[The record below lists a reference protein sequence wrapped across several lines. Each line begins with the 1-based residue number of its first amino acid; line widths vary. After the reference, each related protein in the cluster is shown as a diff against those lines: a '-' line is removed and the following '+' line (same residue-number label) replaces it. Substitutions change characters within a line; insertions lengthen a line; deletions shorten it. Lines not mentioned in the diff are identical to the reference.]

1 VEAQGLEALRAEL
14 QAARPPLVGIMEG
27 LRHDLEQQDLEPR
40 DRAEVEALLADY
52 MRREDLMMSLD
63 AHASGTFDAV
73 AALLADGYP
82 ALPERE
88 ISEATFE
95 ALDQN
100 RRSIELAQRQF
111 RPRAIT
117 TTGTS
122 TVGPE
127 EPSVANT

>member
-1 VEAQGLEALRAEL
+1 VDTQGLEALRAEL
-14 QAARPPLVGIMEG
+14 LLARPPFGGIMEG
-27 LRHDLEQQDLEPR
+27 LAHDLEQKDLEPR
-40 DRAEVEALLADY
+40 DRIEVEALLADY
-52 MRREDLMMSLD
+52 QRRISLMQTVD
-63 AHASGTFDAV
+63 ARASGTFDAV
-73 AALLADGYP
+73 TALLSDGYP

-88 ISEATFE
+88 IDPGTFE

-117 TTGTS
+117 TEGTS

-127 EPSVANT
+127 EPQP

>member
-1 VEAQGLEALRAEL
+1 
-14 QAARPPLVGIMEG
+14 MEG
-27 LRHDLEQQDLEPR
+27 LQHDLEQRDLEPR
-40 DRAEVEALLADY
+40 DRTEVEALLADY
-52 MRREDLMMSLD
+52 QRREALMQTLD

-88 ISEATFE
+88 IDPGTLE

-111 RPRAIT
+111 RVRAIT
-117 TTGTS
+117 TEGTS
-122 TVGPE
+122 QVGPE
-127 EPSVANT
+127 EPKP